1 VSAPWFYH
9 DCIQDSSRIRPG
21 FVQESDG
28 VVLSLDLCRRL
39 GNHAF
44 LEYFERNWDSSR
56 PMWVLHH
63 RQDLPHFNTH
73 TNNPLESFFWQ
84 VEANLDGKSSMVECI
99 QEIIAHE
106 RRVEH
111 EYDFFRSRLGQ
122 YRNQN
127 YDNEMANILRFT
139 THHVATLIEPQYTM
153 GLAKADTYVYKPEP
167 KFVSDNGAIVDS
179 DIVLVTGAKK
189 IRRLNLDDYS

>member
-1 VSAPWFYH
+1 
-9 DCIQDSSRIRPG
+9 
-21 FVQESDG
+21 
-28 VVLSLDLCRRL
+28 
-39 GNHAF
+39 
-44 LEYFERNWDSSR
+44 
-56 PMWVLHH
+56 
-63 RQDLPHFNTH
+63 
-73 TNNPLESFFWQ
+73 
-84 VEANLDGKSSMVECI
+84 MVECI

-167 KFVSDNGAIVDS
+167 KFVSDDGAIVDS
-179 DIVLVTGAKK
+179 EIVLVTGAKK
-189 IRRLNLDDYS
+189 IRRLNLDDYSCDCEDAQTLRLPCRHAIAYRKHHGIPGTVIPWNRIDERILPGLTLN